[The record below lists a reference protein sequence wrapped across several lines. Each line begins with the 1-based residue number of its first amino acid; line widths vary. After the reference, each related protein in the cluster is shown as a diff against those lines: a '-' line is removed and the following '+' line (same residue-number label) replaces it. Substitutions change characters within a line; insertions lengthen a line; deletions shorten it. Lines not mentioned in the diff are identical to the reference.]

1 MTQMSMADLM
11 AKQDQKNIRIERG
24 QQVKG
29 TVISILPSEIIL
41 DLGTKAEGVL
51 PKKEL
56 SQLTIE
62 GIEVGQ
68 EIDTFVVASETP
80 SGQVLLSLSR
90 AGKGT
95 ANNPK
100 WNKFL
105 DGLKT
110 GQLFNGKGVEINKG
124 GLVVE
129 VSGLRGFVPS
139 SQVSF
144 SGISK
149 IEDLVGKELSLKVI
163 EADPAQNRLIF
174 AQKVVVSDET
184 KALLKEIKVGDT
196 VKGVVSAVLPFAVA
210 VKLESGADGMIHVS
224 ELAWEKTEDPSKIYE
239 LGQEIEAKVLQV
251 DLEAGKLELSL
262 RSLQEDPFAKLGEK
276 YVADDVVKGT
286 VTAISEV
293 GVTIQLEP
301 GVEAIMPTDVL
312 EAGKQYQVGETV
324 SVLIDKVDT
333 TRRRITISP
342 MLTTTAGLI
351 YK

>member
-1 MTQMSMADLM
+1 MSMADLM

-51 PKKEL
+51 PKREL

-68 EIDTFVVASETP
+68 EIETFVVASETP

-90 AGKGT
+90 SSKG
-95 ANNPK
+95 AASNPK

-174 AQKVVVSDET
+174 AQKVVVSEEAQ
-184 KALLKEIKVGDT
+184 ALLKEMKVGDS

-210 VKLESGADGMIHVS
+210 MKLENGLDGMIHVS
-224 ELAWEKTEDPSKIYE
+224 ELAWEKTEDPTKTYTD
-239 LGQEIEAKVLQV
+239 GQELEAKVLQV
-251 DLEAGKLELSL
+251 DLEAGKVELSL
-262 RSLQEDPFAKLGEK
+262 KSLQEDPFVKLGEK
-276 YVADDVVKGT
+276 YQADDVVKGT
-286 VTAISEV
+286 VTAVSGD

-301 GVEAIMPTDVL
+301 GVEAIMSSDVL
-312 EAGKQYQVGETV
+312 EAGKEYQIGEALT
-324 SVLIDKVDT
+324 VLIDKVDG
-333 TRRRITISP
+333 TRRRITVSP